1 MLLCFLFVFFPSPP
15 ELANNKSRTRIR
27 IVSKDKQP
35 LDLSKE
41 KHVEAFKRSVG
52 AWAKQKADNKDG
64 THYGHVEIEGLD
76 LNPYGVPYEA

>member
-1 MLLCFLFVFFPSPP
+1 M
-15 ELANNKSRTRIR
+15 ADNKPCARIR

-35 LDLSKE
+35 LDLSKD
-41 KHVEAFKRSVG
+41 KHAEVFKRSVG

-76 LNPYGVPYEA
+76 LNNYGVPYEA